1 MRNALFERRRRLQAL
16 CSDMRTWTSL
26 LPVFRRGAEV
36 VSGVDMLAKLST
48 MWGKPEIAG
57 ESPIVRSAVD
67 SSVVMLMD
75 LRQALLWGMV
85 LPQAQL
91 AEQVVSS
98 LRDPSIAF
106 PSSEKQID
114 VFSRVQRA
122 RLEVRA
128 MLLELDKR
136 LSTAKRGFLHAGRLT
151 TADIVAVA
159 VLDGVVSIV
168 CQGWIDYP

>member
-1 MRNALFERRRRLQAL
+1 
-16 CSDMRTWTSL
+16 
-26 LPVFRRGAEV
+26 
-36 VSGVDMLAKLST
+36 
-48 MWGKPEIAG
+48 
-57 ESPIVRSAVD
+57 
-67 SSVVMLMD
+67 MD

-85 LPQAQL
+85 LPQAHL

-98 LRDPSIAF
+98 QRDPSIAF
-106 PSSEKQID
+106 PSSETQID
-114 VFSRVQRA
+114 AFSRVQRA

-128 MLLELDKR
+128 VLLELDKR

-168 CQGWIDYP
+168 CQGWVDYPHIRTYMQRMRTLPGYVETSAWRQGIVDDVARMLRNSEAPIMI